1 MARSAENSVA
11 PRLANYIPNAQ
22 GQHIQSQHILGEVNM
37 RRGEFLAVTV
47 VFCCSLCTLLAA
59 STGPDDRPITD
70 PRSVVSSSNSAARPA
85 PIDDLYYTRSV
96 FAPAWS
102 PNGQQIVFV
111 SDIAGRFNLW
121 KVGASGGW
129 PIQLT
134 QSDDRQYS
142 PVWSPDGKWIVYE
155 QDRAGDELWDL
166 YAVPS
171 DGGEIVNL
179 TNTPAIREQDPH
191 WSHDGRTIAF
201 SYKPKE
207 ASQYDIAL
215 LDWNT
220 RKVHKLTHEEQP
232 GYFWSVVAWSSDD
245 KTIYAGR
252 VNAPFTDAD
261 IYRIDVATGKTENL
275 TAHQGTVRY
284 LASSL
289 SPDGRT
295 LLLSSDAKGGYM
307 NIGLLDIATKK
318 VNWVTDL
325 KWEASSGNF
334 SPDGKHYS
342 YIVNQDGVTDAY
354 LVDRATNDAKK
365 VDLPHGLNSFSGGS
379 SEFAPQSDRLIVSH
393 EASNQPGDLWVY
405 NLQSGHADQLSFST
419 VASLRATPL
428 PPSQI
433 VHYKSFDGK
442 IITALLWVPF
452 NLKRDGSNP
461 AIVLPHGGPTG
472 QMVDYWNTDVA
483 ALASRGYICI
493 APNPRGSTG
502 YGLDF
507 QKANFQDL
515 GGGDLKD
522 EIAGVDFVK
531 ATGYVDP
538 KKIGIF
544 GGSYGGFMTLM
555 AIGKTPDIWAAAVDE
570 YGIIS
575 WSTMLKSSDPSLNEY
590 LKALLGDP
598 EKDRKVYEDDSPITY
613 IRSEKAPLLVL
624 QGDNDPRVPKEEA
637 QQVVDI
643 LKKEGRVVDVHY
655 YPNEGHGFVKREN
668 QIDSIRR
675 TIAWF
680 DQYLMGKSPAP

>member
-1 MARSAENSVA
+1 MRMRQLFLLLV
-11 PRLANYIPNAQ
+11 
-22 GQHIQSQHILGEVNM
+22 VN
-37 RRGEFLAVTV
+37 
-47 VFCCSLCTLLAA
+47 CCNLCTPLAA
-59 STGPDDRPITD
+59 YTGPDDRPLTD
-70 PRSVVSSSNSAARPA
+70 PKSIVSASNAAARPA

-96 FAPAWS
+96 FAAAWS
-102 PNGQQIVFV
+102 PDGKQIVFV
-111 SDIAGRFNLW
+111 SDLAGRTNLW
-121 KVGASGGW
+121 KVSASGGW

-142 PVWSPDGKWIVYE
+142 PVWSPDGKWIVYQ
-155 QDRAGDELWDL
+155 QDHAGNEFWDL
-166 YAVPS
+166 YAIPS
-171 DGGEIVNL
+171 DGGEIINL
-179 TNTPAIREQDPH
+179 TNTPATREQDPH
-191 WSHDGRTIAF
+191 WSHDGNTIAF
-201 SYKPKE
+201 AYKTKDG
-207 ASQYDIAL
+207 SQYDIAL
-215 LDWNT
+215 LDWST
-220 RKVHKLTHEEQP
+220 RKVHKLTNEQQP
-232 GYFWSVVAWSSDD
+232 GFSWNVVAWSSDD

-252 VNAPFTDAD
+252 VNPPFTDAD
-261 IYRIDVATGKTENL
+261 VYRIDAATGKTENL
-275 TAHQGTVRY
+275 TSHQGTIRY

-289 SPDGRT
+289 SPDGET
-295 LLLSSDAKGGYM
+295 LLVSSDAKGGYM
-307 NIGLLDIATKK
+307 NIALLDVATRKMT
-318 VNWVTDL
+318 WVTDL

-334 SPDGKHYS
+334 SPDGTRYT
-342 YIVNQDGVTDAY
+342 YTVNQDGVMDAY
-354 LVDRATNDAKK
+354 LVDRSTNEAKK
-365 VDLPHGLNSFSGGS
+365 VDLPHGLNYFSGNPN
-379 SEFAPQSDRLIVSH
+379 EFAPQSDRVIVSH

-405 NLQSGHADQLSFST
+405 NLHSLHADQLTFSAI
-419 VASLRATPL
+419 ASLRATPL

-442 IITALLWVPF
+442 IITALLWMPF

-461 AIVLPHGGPTG
+461 ALVLPHGGPTG

-483 ALASRGYICI
+483 ALTSRGYVCI

-515 GGGDLKD
+515 GGGDLRD
-522 EIAGVDFVK
+522 EIAGVDFLK
-531 ATGYVDP
+531 ATGYIDS
-538 KKIGIF
+538 KKIGIV

-555 AIGKTPDIWAAAVDE
+555 AIGKTPDIWAAAVDV

-575 WSTMLKSSDPSLNEY
+575 WSTMLKSSDPALNEY
-590 LKALLGDP
+590 LKALLGNP
-598 EKDRKVYEDDSPITY
+598 EENRKVYEEDSPITY

-668 QIDSIRR
+668 QIDAIRR

-680 DQYLMGKSPAP
+680 DHYLMGKTPAP

>member
-1 MARSAENSVA
+1 
-11 PRLANYIPNAQ
+11 
-22 GQHIQSQHILGEVNM
+22 M
-37 RRGEFLAVTV
+37 RICR
-47 VFCCSLCTLLAA
+47 LLALPVVIYSSLSIA
-59 STGPDDRPITD
+59 QASSTGPDDRPITD
-70 PRSVVSSSNSAARPA
+70 PKTVVSSSNSAARPA
-85 PIDDLYYTRSV
+85 PIDDLYYTKSV
-96 FAPAWS
+96 FGAAWS
-102 PNGQQIVFV
+102 PDGKQIVFT
-111 SDIAGRFNLW
+111 SDIAGRSNLW
-121 KVGASGGW
+121 KVNASGGW

-134 QSDDRQYS
+134 QSDERQYGAA
-142 PVWSPDGKWIVYE
+142 WSPDGKWIVYQ
-155 QDRAGDELWDL
+155 QDHAGDELWDL

-171 DGGEIVNL
+171 EGGQIVNL
-179 TNTPAIREQDPH
+179 TNTSAIREESPR
-191 WSHDGRTIAF
+191 WSHDGKTIAF
-201 SYKPKE
+201 GYKPKDG
-207 ASQYDIAL
+207 SQYDIAL
-215 LDWNT
+215 LNWST
-220 RKVHKLTHEEQP
+220 RKVQLLTHEQQP
-232 GYFWSVVAWSSDD
+232 GYAWNVVAWSSDD

-252 VNAPFTDAD
+252 VDPPFTDAD
-261 IYRIDVATGKTENL
+261 VYRIDVATGKTENL
-275 TAHQGTVRY
+275 TAHPGTIRY
-284 LASSL
+284 LGSSL
-289 SPDGRT
+289 SPDGKT

-307 NIGLLDIATKK
+307 NVALLDVATKK
-318 VNWVTDL
+318 VTWVTDL
-325 KWEASSGNF
+325 KWETYAGNF
-334 SPDGKHYS
+334 SPDGKRFS
-342 YIVNQDGVTDAY
+342 YVVNEDGVIDSY
-354 LVDRATNDAKK
+354 LVDRATNRAEKI
-365 VDLPHGLNSFSGGS
+365 DLPHGLNAFSGNPN
-379 SEFAPQSDRLIVSH
+379 EFAPQSDRVIVSH
-393 EASNQPGDLWVY
+393 EASNQPGDLWVF
-405 NLQSGHADQLSFST
+405 NLRTRHADQLTFT
-419 VASLRATPL
+419 AIASLRATPL

-522 EIAGVDFVK
+522 EIAGVDFLK
-531 ATGYVDP
+531 ATGFVDP
-538 KKIGIF
+538 RKVGIY

-555 AIGKTPDIWAAAVDE
+555 AIGRMPDIWAAAVDE
-570 YGIIS
+570 YGIIN
-575 WSTMLKSSDPSLNEY
+575 WSSMLKSSDPSLNEY
-590 LKALLGDP
+590 LKALLGNP
-598 EKDRKVYEDDSPITY
+598 EENRKVYEEDSPITY

-655 YPNEGHGFVKREN
+655 YPDEGHGFVKREN

-680 DQYLMGKSPAP
+680 DQYLMGTSPAPSN